1 MLLKTEGMGILVIME
16 DSLAKLYLAIM
27 QKGKLMRNE
36 LEYVAQEISKQS
48 IKGIGWFLLVVYI

>member
-1 MLLKTEGMGILVIME
+1 MLLETEGMGILVIME

-36 LEYVAQEISKQS
+36 LEYAAQEIS
-48 IKGIGWFLLVVYI
+48 